1 MGEPRASLGFLSLH
15 AMFFLDEDL
24 SPRIATIAREQG
36 LDVLST
42 HESGR
47 NGLDDEEQ
55 LRFAAQEGRILVT
68 CNRDADG

>member
-1 MGEPRASLGFLSLH
+1 M
-15 AMFFLDEDL
+15 
-24 SPRIATIAREQG
+24 SPRIATIAREQP